1 MSTIEEQRNQAI
13 AEQIRKMAGVEPTA
27 AKTPTSTPPKERQEK
42 PQETLSSTIDFETY
56 LKTFFSPCIIENRV
70 SFSLNRDTLDLLRH
84 ILHDLRAKAT
94 LSAYVENILREHIS
108 RNKEIIGKAIEKNRR
123 KPLIP

>member
-13 AEQIRKMAGVEPTA
+13 AEQIRKMAGVEPA
-27 AKTPTSTPPKERQEK
+27 EIKTPAPIPPKERREK
-42 PQETLSSTIDFETY
+42 PQETPSSTVDFETY

-84 ILHDLRAKAT
+84 ILYDLRGKTT

-108 RNKEIIGKAIEKNRR
+108 RNKELIGKAIEKNRR